1 MYRGMQRIPVQ
12 RLLLCVGGARGSNA
26 TLPVIVQA
34 VYGTTVPHQPPK
46 QASNCYA
53 VVRFFHAVTIRRN
66 RVSYML
72 VLYEAPVL
80 RPQELQRL
88 VNVFGWQFL
97 ACFHVPVKSKVAVQ
111 NQISSTIKCAL
122 VVGAGLKF
130 YKISLTSQQVVE
142 L

>member
-1 MYRGMQRIPVQ
+1 
-12 RLLLCVGGARGSNA
+12 
-26 TLPVIVQA
+26 
-34 VYGTTVPHQPPK
+34 
-46 QASNCYA
+46 
-53 VVRFFHAVTIRRN
+53 
-66 RVSYML
+66 ML

-88 VNVFGWQFL
+88 VNVFGWQVL